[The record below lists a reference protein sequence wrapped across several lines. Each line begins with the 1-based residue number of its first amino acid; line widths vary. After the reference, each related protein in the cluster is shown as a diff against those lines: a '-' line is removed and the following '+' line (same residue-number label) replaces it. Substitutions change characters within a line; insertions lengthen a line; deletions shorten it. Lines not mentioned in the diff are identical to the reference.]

1 MPHSAIVSG
10 TDKVIHFGGHDDIP
24 MLFDLAKDE
33 AEATN
38 LAGKHPERH
47 QALFGEMMRYLKA
60 VDARIPMNPDYDPEA
75 YKQMKPTKTPASG
88 PFKGRRPLAD
98 DEKN

>member
-1 MPHSAIVSG
+1 MRWRR
-10 TDKVIHFGGHDDIP
+10 TKRRT
-24 MLFDLAKDE
+24 
-33 AEATN
+33 TN

-60 VDARIPMNPDYDPEA
+60 VDARIPKVNPDYDPEA
-75 YKQMKPTKTPASG
+75 YKQMEAYEKRLPHG